1 MDDFGVG
8 YSSLSYLRKF
18 PFDKIKIDRSFIGTL
33 GESTGSAAI
42 VRTIA
47 SLGSNLGMET
57 TAEGI
62 ETAEQLE
69 LVRQAGCTEGQG
81 FHFSRPCAA
90 SDVFRV
96 IERFHRAARVA

>member
-33 GESTGSAAI
+33 GESSGSEAI

-47 SLGSNLGMET
+47 SLGANLGMET

-62 ETAEQLE
+62 ETPEQLE
-69 LVRQAGCTEGQG
+69 LVRQAGCTEAQG
-81 FHFSRPCAA
+81 YHFSRPCAA
-90 SDVFRV
+90 SEAFR
-96 IERFHRAARVA
+96 IIQGYNRASRVA

>member
-1 MDDFGVG
+1 
-8 YSSLSYLRKF
+8 LRKF

-33 GESTGSAAI
+33 GESSGSEAI

-47 SLGSNLGMET
+47 SLGANLGMET

-62 ETAEQLE
+62 ETGEQLE
-69 LVRQAGCTEGQG
+69 LVRKAGCTEAQG

-90 SDVFRV
+90 SEVFRI
-96 IERFHRAARVA
+96 IERLNPNARVA

>member
-33 GESTGSAAI
+33 GESNGSAAI

-69 LVRQAGCTEGQG
+69 LVRQAGCTEAQG
-81 FHFSRPCAA
+81 FHFSRPCTA

-96 IERFHRAARVA
+96 IERFHRPARVA